1 MTINANQIGERE
13 SKTPTDSPL
22 VLNNA
27 LSALSKPCDR
37 KAESQPN
44 TSGCPRAEVPCD
56 VVGPRLFSLED
67 GLSI

>member
-37 KAESQPN
+37 KAVSQPN
-44 TSGCPRAEVPCD
+44 TDFTNAEHFRAMYFFYSRR
-56 VVGPRLFSLED
+56 VG
-67 GLSI
+67 GLIS